1 MTPII
6 DPRLGDIEDD
16 ASSTKRR
23 SLLAIAGSLLAEI
36 SIPKLVLAWLL
47 LLLFPAMML
56 GLTPLLVSGWLATL
70 SRKVAGLFS
79 DVWPLTLIV
88 IVLGVG
94 WIGGRPVL
102 RAAELAFWSLN
113 AVALQP
119 GYAMCRECLRH
130 MTERLLARDATD
142 PTRYRAA
149 TAMAA
154 GLLLA
159 GVGINIVAL
168 AWPASRW
175 VGTIED
181 LASPHLLLLPV
192 LANVAVLLGGYLAAG
207 CLAWAIADA
216 TMHQP
221 RDLAAFDGA
230 SGEPRIWRVAHLSDL
245 HVVGERYGFRIEAG
259 RSGPRGNARLMRV
272 LTRLQLEHKD
282 HPLDLVLITGDM
294 TDAGRSSEWAEFIG
308 ALAQFPELAKR
319 TLILP
324 GNHDINIVD
333 RANPARLDLPTSPGR
348 RLRQLRAL
356 SAMQQVQ
363 GDKVRVV
370 DPTTLRLGPTLTGAL
385 APHRARMALFADTA
399 RLRLSRRLGQVWVEA
414 FPMVLPPATDDGL
427 GVLLL
432 NSTANTHFSFTNALG
447 LIAAAEA
454 RALMAIAKQFPRAH
468 WIVALHH
475 HLVEYPK
482 LGSALSERIGTAL
495 INGTWFVRQL
505 QPLGRRIV
513 AMHGHRHIDW
523 IGECGSLRIVSAP
536 SPVMGGDEQSSH
548 FLVHSLAADPK
559 GGLRVLAPLFITI
572 PATEQPEICA
582 APVLAA
588 LPGS

>member
-47 LLLFPAMML
+47 LLLLPAMML

-70 SRKVAGLFS
+70 SRKLAGLFS

-88 IVLGVG
+88 IIIGVG

-130 MTERLLARDATD
+130 LTERLLARDATD

-159 GVGINIVAL
+159 SVGIAIVAL

-181 LASPHLLLLPV
+181 LASPHLLLVPV

-207 CLAWAIADA
+207 CLVWAIADA
-216 TMHQP
+216 TMDQP
-221 RDLAAFDGA
+221 RDLAAFDSV
-230 SGEPRIWRVAHLSDL
+230 SGECRIWRVAHLSDL
-245 HVVGERYGFRIEAG
+245 HVVGERYGFRIESG

-272 LTRLQLEHKD
+272 LARLQLEHRD
-282 HPLDLVLITGDM
+282 RPLDLVLITGDM
-294 TDAGRSSEWAEFIG
+294 TDAGRSSEWTEFLT
-308 ALAQFPELAKR
+308 ALAQFPELARR

-370 DPTTLRLGPTLTGAL
+370 DPTTRRLGPTLTGAL
-385 APHRARMALFADTA
+385 TQQRGQMAEFADTA
-399 RLRLSRRLGQVWVEA
+399 RFRLSARLGQVWTDA
-414 FPMVLPPATDDGL
+414 FPMVLPPATEDGL

-447 LIAAAEA
+447 LVASAEA
-454 RALMAIAKQFPRAH
+454 RALVAIANQFPRAH

-475 HLVEYPK
+475 HLIEYPR

-495 INGTWFVRQL
+495 INGTWFVRKL
-505 QPLGRRIV
+505 QPLGRRV
-513 AMHGHRHIDW
+513 LAMHGHRHIDW
-523 IGECGSLRIVSAP
+523 VGQCGSLRIISAP
-536 SPVMGGDEQSSH
+536 SPVMGGEEQSTH
-548 FLVHSLAADPK
+548 FLVHSLAAGPE
-559 GGLRVLAPLFITI
+559 GRLCVLTPLLITI
-572 PATEQPEICA
+572 PAAEQPEVRA
-582 APVLAA
+582 APVLAE
-588 LPGS
+588 LPGC